1 MDSPIR
7 NAKQTIIENLP
18 LIGRKIVNIGRKIDV
33 LVNYEDVPK
42 KGQLIYRDK
51 NDVRLCKNLQ
61 KSVKIDLRHNKVL
74 IISPNKKKLIKKCT
88 IKN

>member
-7 NAKQTIIENLP
+7 NAKQTLIENLP
-18 LIGRKIVNIGRKIDV
+18 LIGRKIDV
-33 LVNYEDVPK
+33 IINCEDVPK

-51 NDVRLCKNLQ
+51 NNVRLCKNVQ
-61 KSVKIDLRHNKVL
+61 KSVKIDLGHNKVL
-74 IISPNKKKLIKKCT
+74 LISPIKKKLRKCT